1 MVIDFHT
8 HCFPEKIAARAM
20 EQLRLRSG
28 ILEPFHI
35 GTFDSL
41 AALGKRSGIDYSVVL
56 NIATNPQ
63 QQTNVNN
70 YAISLKGTDGIIPF
84 GSVHHDSPD
93 ALAELERLAEN
104 GIKGVKLHPD
114 YQDFYCDDDKML
126 PVYEKIGSLGL
137 ITVFHCGIDMGYPR
151 PVHCDPRRLA
161 AVLPSFGDAP
171 VVAAHFGGLI
181 GWEDTEEYL
190 VGKNVYL
197 DTAYSYG
204 MLPPKIATPIIK
216 AHGADKILMGSDAP
230 WSNPAHYIEFIECLD
245 ISEEEKRAILGGNAQ
260 RLLGL

>member
-28 ILEPFHI
+28 ILEPFHC
-35 GTFDSL
+35 GTADGL
-41 AALGKRSGIDYSVVL
+41 VALGKRSGVNYSVVL

-70 YAISLKGTDGIIPF
+70 YAISLKDTDGIIPF
-84 GSVHHDSPD
+84 GSVHHDSLD
-93 ALAELERLAEN
+93 VLTELERLAEN

-151 PVHCDPRRLA
+151 PVHCDPKRLA